1 MIASKPLLSNGRK
14 RKITFDLL
22 SLSRHGF
29 RFRVGAICHPL
40 SQILEQLV
48 KRIFQIVRTCNKE
61 EEAFLCSLHQLEVPP
76 VTAGKSHLFMAAV
89 LDFAVKKA

>member
-1 MIASKPLLSNGRK
+1 
-14 RKITFDLL
+14 
-22 SLSRHGF
+22 
-29 RFRVGAICHPL
+29 
-40 SQILEQLV
+40 V
-48 KRIFQIVRTCNKE
+48 KRIFQIVRTCNEE